1 MFLISICS
9 LLWLCYVWLGGSKY
23 EVWKIGTTNEVE
35 TRYSQKW
42 DEMDILEKTIEN
54 RKGHDDFVFYDGPAT
69 ANGMPGIHHMLAKL
83 LKDKNLSDEEVLNI
97 RIRYFVNGEKEDDI
111 FKKYKHLYSKSGF
124 NKILFG

>member
-1 MFLISICS
+1 MKFEKL
-9 LLWLCYVWLGGSKY
+9 
-23 EVWKIGTTNEVE
+23 EQGTTNEVE

-83 LKDKNLSDEEVLNI
+83 LKDTVC
-97 RIRYFVNGEKEDDI
+97 
-111 FKKYKHLYSKSGF
+111 KYKAMQGYRVLRKVGWDTHGLPV
-124 NKILFG
+124 